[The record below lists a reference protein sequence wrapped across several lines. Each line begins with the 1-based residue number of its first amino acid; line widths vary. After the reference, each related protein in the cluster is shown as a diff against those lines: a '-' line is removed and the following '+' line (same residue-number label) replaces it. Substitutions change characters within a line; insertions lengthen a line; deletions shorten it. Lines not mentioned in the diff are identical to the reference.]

1 MDNHWVVSP
10 YMTDYCIAM
19 RVNKLPSQV
28 TWMKLTGVT
37 FTEDIRHLGN
47 IFYDPTYTKYKTK

>member
-1 MDNHWVVSP
+1 
-10 YMTDYCIAM
+10 MTDYCIAM